1 MNRMDEETR
10 GDKAADIRPRWSV
23 SILNLIEA
31 QMPQWKRATE
41 ERRGRM
47 GLVEGFYILKPF

>member
-10 GDKAADIRPRWSV
+10 GADIRPRWSV

>member
-10 GDKAADIRPRWSV
+10 GDTILTV